1 MYEEDSVGRIWFD
14 EDSFI
19 APFGHFAK
27 DYDYVINYLR
37 DPFISERTY
46 FEGFDENVLLNNYA
60 QYLKL
65 GGSGWIGFHKKKR
78 AAYIIL
84 EIVSRQPLIYSVHG
98 GLSKELFG
106 KKYGAK
112 SMEFIKDFVFNK
124 KSATKLEGYLLHPNN
139 FIKGYFKRGGLSKE
153 CELKDRILLDGKL
166 SPINIYGLTREDYLN
181 NKEKHY
187 GWKSLKATSRPKSS
201 RSGSSTDESTRRR
214 KAKTRSRK
222 KRKCR

>member
-1 MYEEDSVGRIWFD
+1 MYEKDNFGRIWFD
-14 EDSFI
+14 DDSFI
-19 APFGHFAK
+19 APFGHFTK
-27 DYDYVINYLR
+27 DYDYIINYLR

-46 FEGFDENVLLNNYA
+46 FDGFDENVLLNNYA

-84 EIVSRQPLIYSVHG
+84 EIVSHKPLIYSVHG

-112 SMEFIKDFVFNK
+112 SMEFIKDFVFNE

-139 FIKGYFKRGGLSKE
+139 FIKGYFKRGGLAKE
-153 CELKDRILLDGKL
+153 CELKNRILLDGKL
-166 SPINIYGLTREDYLN
+166 SPINIYGLTREDYLKD
-181 NKEKHY
+181 KEKDY
-187 GWKSLKATSRPKSS
+187 GWKSPEASKRPKSS
-201 RSGSSTDESTRRR
+201 RNSSSPSKGAGRR
-214 KAKTRSRK
+214 KKKVGSRK
-222 KRKCR
+222 KRQRK